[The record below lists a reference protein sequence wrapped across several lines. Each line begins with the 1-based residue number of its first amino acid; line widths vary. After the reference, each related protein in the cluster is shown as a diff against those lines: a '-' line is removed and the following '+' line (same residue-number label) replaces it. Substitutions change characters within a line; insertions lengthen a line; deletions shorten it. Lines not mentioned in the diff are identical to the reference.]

1 MTSAQDQFSCL
12 QIPCCKTMMLK
23 HSNLSTSST
32 ADTRLTLSSLV
43 RGGRGVWQTKQGTV
57 LHFNMKRKQWQ
68 VSIHFYSQIYLNIF
82 VEVSSSLETEG
93 SDWAASSSTA
103 LCPGEAARVSSF
115 TWRQERLEIVC
126 T

>member
-1 MTSAQDQFSCL
+1 
-12 QIPCCKTMMLK
+12 MMLR

-68 VSIHFYSQIYLNIF
+68 VSIHFYLIENLEYIFLYIF

-93 SDWAASSSTA
+93 SDWAASHSTA

>member
-1 MTSAQDQFSCL
+1 
-12 QIPCCKTMMLK
+12 MMLK

-82 VEVSSSLETEG
+82 VKVSSSLETEG